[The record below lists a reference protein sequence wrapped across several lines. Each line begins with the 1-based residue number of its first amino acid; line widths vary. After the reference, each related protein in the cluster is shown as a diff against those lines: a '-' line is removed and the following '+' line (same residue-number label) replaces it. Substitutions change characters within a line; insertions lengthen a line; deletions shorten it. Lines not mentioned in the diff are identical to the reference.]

1 MAMGWPTKTLYT
13 STCCVLPFYFQNK
26 MFSMVF
32 KATSALFSCLI
43 LATQISQIFKL
54 KFDFKTSKIQ
64 LQCNFVCLF
73 CF

>member
-32 KATSALFSCLI
+32 KATSTLFSKSLLSYI
-43 LATQISQIFKL
+43 GHSNIPNIQA
-54 KFDFKTSKIQ
+54 KIRFQ
-64 LQCNFVCLF
+64 DIKDSTAV
-73 CF
+73 